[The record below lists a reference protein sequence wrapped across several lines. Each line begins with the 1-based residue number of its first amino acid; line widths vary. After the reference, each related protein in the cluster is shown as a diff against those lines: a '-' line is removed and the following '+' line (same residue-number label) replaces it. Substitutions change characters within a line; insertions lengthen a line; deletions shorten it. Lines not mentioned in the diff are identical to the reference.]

1 MSSWLSRSQGPFMVN
16 LTNVYVQG
24 LVNLGVERDGQLR
37 AQDISMDITFGE
49 INLKFENLGFMG
61 SIFQGILN
69 SVGNF
74 LFDSI
79 KPFVLKEAYT
89 KIREEVNKNIENLA
103 GEMRFSN
110 SLSPLDMVI
119 AEARSKVRQMDFD
132 PMLIADN
139 NHVTDFYRAVLTHTW
154 VTGISSFY
162 RVGNISLSVEN
173 HTLIADFEVGT
184 QKLEGTTHWDLS
196 IIGGLMSRA
205 GTASFSVEYIN
216 VRIILGQPLDTRKR
230 PQCRGVELELGN
242 IQARCDG
249 GGIVDYALEFVVNIL
264 PNLLRYQIMDA
275 IEGPI
280 QTKIQEKLNEID
292 VDFFIKSKL
301 PNLKNMDMMDIPLV
315 HLKKTVPSVEIPE
328 EDDFWKFD

>member
-1 MSSWLSRSQGPFMVN
+1 MSSWLSRSQGPFVVN

-37 AQDISMDITFGE
+37 AQDINMDITFSD

-69 SVGNF
+69 SVGTF

-103 GEMRFSN
+103 GEMRFPN

-119 AEARSKVRQMDFD
+119 ADARSKVRQMEFD
-132 PMLIADN
+132 PMLMTDHT
-139 NHVTDFYRAVLTHTW
+139 HVTQFYRADLTHTW
-154 VTGISSFY
+154 VTGLSSFY

-184 QKLEGTTHWDLS
+184 QKLEGQTQWDIS
-196 IIGGLMSRA
+196 FVAGLMSRA
-205 GTASFSVEYIN
+205 GTASFSVDYIN
-216 VRIILGQPLDTRKR
+216 VRVILAQPLDTRKR
-230 PQCRGVELELGN
+230 PECRSVELELGN

-249 GGIVDYALEFVVNIL
+249 GGIVDYAVEFMVNIL
-264 PNLLRYQIMDA
+264 PNLLRFQIMDA

-280 QTKIQEKLNEID
+280 QSKIQEKLNEID
-292 VDFFIKSKL
+292 VDYVIKSKL
-301 PNLKNMDMMDIPLV
+301 PNLKGMDITDIPLA
-315 HLKKTVPSVEIPE
+315 HLKKTLPKQEILD